1 MASAHACKAI
11 KSFYALESD
20 SIEVPYWQDI
30 IQRDGPVYKDGYI
43 EVPDKPG
50 LGIELDEDVCREH
63 LAEGSGYFD

>member
-1 MASAHACKAI
+1 
-11 KSFYALESD
+11 
-20 SIEVPYWQDI
+20 VPYWQDI

-50 LGIELDEDVCREH
+50 LGIELNEDVCREH